1 LNRDGSPTVLT
12 EKLYPRL
19 LGTNATAEERFAF
32 DAYALAG
39 KTEFWRASRQYAGVL
54 HFVYLTCSYPGVFTS
69 DHFLDVKRLKLEP
82 HFADYMGEA
91 FKPLG
96 VYLNFFQPTLSAGKA
111 RTFTIKLVNDEARPL
126 AGDLVL
132 SLETRA
138 GRQLAK
144 VSRRFQLD
152 ALGDA
157 SFELPL
163 SIPAGSGEC
172 TLKATAKPEGVA
184 RRNQTTC
191 RRWVQIQP

>member
-1 LNRDGSPTVLT
+1 VLT

-69 DHFLDVKRLKLEP
+69 DHFLDVKALKLEP
-82 HFADYMGEA
+82 HFADYMSEA

-96 VYLNFFQPTLSAGKA
+96 VYVNFFQPTLAG
-111 RTFTIKLVNDEARPL
+111 RQERLFTIEMVNDELRPV

-132 SLETRA
+132 SLETNA
-138 GRQLAK
+138 GQRLAK

-152 ALGDA
+152 ALGD
-157 SFELPL
+157 SSLGVPL
-163 SIPAGSGEC
+163 TVPAWSGQGI
-172 TLKATAKPEGVA
+172 LKATAKCDGSG
-184 RRNQTTC
+184 RGNQTVS
-191 RRWVQIQP
+191 RRWVTSQP